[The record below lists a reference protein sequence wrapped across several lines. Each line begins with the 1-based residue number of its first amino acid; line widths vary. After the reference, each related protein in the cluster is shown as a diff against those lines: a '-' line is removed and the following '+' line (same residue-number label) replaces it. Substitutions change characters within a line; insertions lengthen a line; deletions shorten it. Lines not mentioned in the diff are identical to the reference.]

1 MKRLA
6 ILMWCGAAAL
16 ISGRVSAAVTPQE
29 ADKLG
34 KELTVIGAEKAGN
47 ADGTVPAYEGSEPPL
62 PGWEWGKV
70 RSEYWKHKDEKKL
83 FTIDASNVDK
93 YAAHLTDGQITAL
106 KTIKGYRM
114 DVYPSHRN
122 CGVWP
127 QVAERTKLNATEAKI
142 GADGWTLEHAR
153 TNGVPFPIPKTGVE
167 VMYNIRM
174 RPQGVGALYNDGTS
188 IIGPRPGSTDVT
200 WYQWYLTF
208 LYPMQQPQKASVEAD
223 GGVEFFVYY
232 NYSKPAALAGQGF
245 VATNWMNK
253 DPESYYYFPGQR
265 RVRRLPS
272 YVFDTPLIG
281 FENQYLNDEQLL
293 LWSTLDRFDYK
304 LLGKKEI
311 YVSHDQFHMFDY
323 KADPKTVFLQS
334 FVNPDFHHYELHRVW
349 VVEARIKQ
357 GYRHL
362 APHRIYYVDE
372 DTWAALSLTDYDKDD
387 KVWKQVETSQIPVW
401 ELGGMCAYSPTLMWD
416 LQSGRYVQDYMSIGG
431 GKDIKWIKEGDP
443 ETKQPWMKA
452 DFYTPETLRAL
463 SER

>member
-1 MKRLA
+1 MKRLTV
-6 ILMWCGAAAL
+6 LMGCLVAAL
-16 ISGRVSAAVTPQE
+16 IGVPASAAVTAQE

-34 KELTVIGAEKAGN
+34 KELTPLGAEKAGS
-47 ADGTVPAYEGSEPPL
+47 ADGSVPAFEGFDTPL

-83 FTIDASNVDK
+83 FSIDASNVDQ
-93 YAAHLTDGQITAL
+93 YAAHLTDGEITAL

-122 CGVWP
+122 CGVLP
-127 QVAERTKLNATEAKI
+127 LLAERTKLNATEAKI
-142 GADGWTLEHAR
+142 GADGWGLEHAR
-153 TNGVPFPIPKTGVE
+153 TAGIPFPIPKSGVE
-167 VMYNIRM
+167 VMYNVRM
-174 RPQGVGALYNDGTS
+174 RPKGIGALYNDGTS
-188 IIGPRPGSTDVT
+188 IIGPRPGSSDVT

-208 LYPMQQPQKASVEAD
+208 LYPMHQPEKASVESE
-223 GGVEFFVYY
+223 GNVEFFVYY

-272 YVFDTPLIG
+272 YIFDTPLIG

-311 YVSHDQFHMFDY
+311 YVPHNEFHMFDY
-323 KADPKTVFLQS
+323 KANPKDVFLKS

-372 DTWAALSLTDYDKDD
+372 DTWAAVSLTDYDKDD
-387 KVWKQVETSQIPVW
+387 KVWKQVEVAQIPVW
-401 ELGGMCAYSPTLMWD
+401 ELGGTCAYSPTLMWD

-452 DFYTPETLRAL
+452 DFYTPENLRAL